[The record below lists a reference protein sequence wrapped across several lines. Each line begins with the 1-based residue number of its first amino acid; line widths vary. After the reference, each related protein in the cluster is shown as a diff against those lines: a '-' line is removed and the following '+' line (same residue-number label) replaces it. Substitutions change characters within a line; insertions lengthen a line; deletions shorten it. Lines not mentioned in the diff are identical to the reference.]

1 MGFLRNPFVWS
12 DKGIDFCWNNHKM
25 SILMTL
31 IRTHREYKRLKVR
44 LDELVGMCPVGFNC
58 ATIAPCT
65 DIVELQ
71 EKIRILRSKIRN
83 YELQR
88 KSRNS

>member
-1 MGFLRNPFVWS
+1 MTT
-12 DKGIDFCWNNHKM
+12 
-25 SILMTL
+25 LMIL
-31 IRTHREYKRLKVR
+31 IRAHREHMRLKER

-65 DIVELQ
+65 DIFELQ
-71 EKIRILRSKIRN
+71 EKIRTLRNKIRV

-88 KSRNS
+88 RSVPSQRK